1 MTQAKARVFMN
12 GRSQHVTI
20 PREFRF
26 RTSEVLIHRNDNGSI
41 VLTEVP
47 SLDKVFEDLDA
58 AEIPHDFLL
67 DRDKSP
73 AREPEGLSE

>member
-1 MTQAKARVFMN
+1 MTQARARVFMN

-26 RTSEVLIHRNDNGSI
+26 RTSEVLIHRNEDGSV

-47 SLDKVFEDLDA
+47 SLDKVFEALDA
-58 AEIPHDFLL
+58 AGIPRDFLL
-67 DRDKSP
+67 DREKSP
-73 AREPEGLSE
+73 AREPEGMFE